1 MLLQPSV
8 CLRVWER
15 WIPMGSSSANHM
27 WKPQVG
33 QDATVVLPKRR
44 LKDWM
49 GFVAMLMNMVW
60 LFVVATI
67 SYVVIQCYSEIP
79 VLQCFAYHL
88 MSARSESVCLLLS
101 TVLH

>member
-33 QDATVVLPKRR
+33 QAATVVLPKRR

-49 GFVAMLMNMVW
+49 VAMLMNIV
-60 LFVVATI
+60 
-67 SYVVIQCYSEIP
+67 
-79 VLQCFAYHL
+79 
-88 MSARSESVCLLLS
+88 
-101 TVLH
+101 